1 MTTAGGSSSPIA
13 QYATANVLVAPGR
26 APARGGRPI
35 WAIVVLVLTALY
47 FILPLIGTAGF
58 ALSTGKQFSLQPLI
72 DSVFDPDFLSSLGL
86 SVFFA
91 VGSSIVAIVIV
102 APSAY
107 LVELRV
113 PRLRP
118 VMDFVTILPFV
129 IPPIILT
136 LGLEEVYGINSPV
149 SLVGSPILLIGGYF
163 ALTLPFAYRAIDNAL
178 RAIDVR
184 TLTEAAESL
193 GASPVR
199 TFLRVIVPGIWLGI
213 LSAALLSF
221 TTVMGEFT
229 LASLLGFATFP
240 VFLNNIY
247 ASAPREA
254 LSLALVSFVIT
265 WLGVIAIALVGRR
278 TPGAE
283 NIAVQRRA

>member
-1 MTTAGGSSSPIA
+1 MTGPQSSPIA
-13 QYATANVLVAPGR
+13 GYAAEGVLVGR
-26 APARGGRPI
+26 RPARAAGGRPV
-35 WAIVVLVLTALY
+35 WAVVVLIVTALY

-58 ALSTGKQFSLQPLI
+58 ALSTGKQFTLQPLL
-72 DSVFDPDFLSSLGL
+72 DSVVDPDFLSSLGL

-91 VGSSIVAIVIV
+91 IGASAVAIVIV
-102 APSAY
+102 APTAY
-107 LVELRV
+107 LVELRL

-118 VMDFVTILPFV
+118 IMDFVTILPFV

-136 LGLEEVYGINSPV
+136 LGLGEVYGINSPV

-163 ALTLPFAYRAIDNAL
+163 TLTLPFAYRAIDNAL
-178 RAIDVR
+178 RAIEVR
-184 TLTEAAESL
+184 TLSEAAESL

-199 TFLRVIVPGIWLGI
+199 TFLRVIVPGISLGI

-254 LSLALVSFVIT
+254 MSLALVSFVIT
-265 WLGVIAIALVGRR
+265 WLGVIAIAMVGRR

-283 NIAVQRRA
+283 SVAAVRRA